1 MARRRPWP
9 YTADE
14 HRIAAISHA
23 RTIRTIVDDLDNLR
37 EYDRA
42 TIRMA
47 IMRIQVLSAD
57 IERKLTLAKFGEL
70 EEE

>member
-9 YTADE
+9 ENADGY
-14 HRIAAISHA
+14 RVNAIVAA
-23 RTIRTIVDDLDNLR
+23 REIRGIVDDLSDLR

-42 TIRMA
+42 TMRMA
-47 IMRIQVLSAD
+47 LNELKVLSAD
-57 IERKLTLAKFGEL
+57 IERWLTLAKFGQP